1 MEFTTRFGLHSQ
13 ATRLRE
19 ERTPAG
25 RGALPACHRPW
36 AEAPSGGLRPP
47 APHRGNALF
56 QCVLFPRTARRR
68 PQAPGTAPGERALPY
83 ATIPAPGE
91 DGDSA
96 LGSSLFARRYWGNP
110 GEFLFLRLV
119 ICLNSA
125 GCLV

>member
-25 RGALPACHRPW
+25 RGPVPACPRPR
-36 AEAPSGGLRPP
+36 AEPPSERLQPP
-47 APHRGNALF
+47 APHPANALF
-56 QCVLFPRTARRR
+56 PTPPFPA
-68 PQAPGTAPGERALPY
+68 PAPGDCALPY

-110 GEFLFLRLV
+110 GQFLFRSLV

-125 GCLV
+125 GCLVLFV